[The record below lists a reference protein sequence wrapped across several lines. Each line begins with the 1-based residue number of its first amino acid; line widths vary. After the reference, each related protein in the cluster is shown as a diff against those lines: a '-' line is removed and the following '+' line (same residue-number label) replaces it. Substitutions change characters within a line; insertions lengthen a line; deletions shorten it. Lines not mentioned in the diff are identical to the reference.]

1 MSFLGHK
8 NEQLYKENNLLKG
21 QMTDTRHTQEFDTIL
36 NYDSSHFYGL
46 GDFSFLI
53 KYKPDSYNL
62 FNLSSNQLQVT

>member
-21 QMTDTRHTQEFDTIL
+21 KTTDKIRHTQEFDTIL

-53 KYKPDSYNL
+53 KYKPDFL
-62 FNLSSNQLQVT
+62 